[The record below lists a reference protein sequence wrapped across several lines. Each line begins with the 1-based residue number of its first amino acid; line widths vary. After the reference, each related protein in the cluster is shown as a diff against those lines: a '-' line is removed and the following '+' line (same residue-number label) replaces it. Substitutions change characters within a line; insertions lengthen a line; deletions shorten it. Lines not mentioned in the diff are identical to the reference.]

1 MKKVLG
7 FSLLLA
13 SFDQIVKIIVNN
25 SMTLNASITIIKDF
39 FNITYVHN
47 NGAAWSLFSGNRFF
61 LIAIA
66 IVALIFIYYF
76 LLKNKKLSKIETI
89 TYILLIGGIVGNL
102 CDRILFGYVIDYFDF
117 NIFGYEFPI
126 FNIADIY
133 IVLSVIL
140 LFIDVLRGVK
150 HEKNNRGRK

>member
-126 FNIADIY
+126 FNIADIA
-133 IVLSVIL
+133 IVVGVIL
-140 LFIDVLRGVK
+140 LIVAIIKGEDKF
-150 HEKNNRGRK
+150 EKSSK